1 MTDRTYTD
9 ETLNAFVDGELELDE
24 AVEILRASEDN
35 DEVRTRLCEL
45 RYLKDMVAHA
55 YSQVPRAYADPVSAS
70 PRPAKNLVRTATAA
84 AMVAMMA
91 VGIGIGW
98 VSHDRE
104 TMHTVAVPDDPV
116 FLDISEVFSLQEAK
130 SAHGKP
136 SSIILHVAT
145 NDRHR
150 VEDALAKLE
159 AFVDAQQL
167 DQKRVAVEIVANGY
181 GLDLIRTAH
190 TPYENQ
196 VKQLARDDYVTILA
210 CRQAV
215 QRLRDRGIDVDLIP
229 EADFAPSA
237 LDRIIER
244 LREGWVYV
252 KV

>member
-1 MTDRTYTD
+1 M
-9 ETLNAFVDGELELDE
+9 
-24 AVEILRASEDN
+24 
-35 DEVRTRLCEL
+35 C
-45 RYLKDMVAHA
+45 
-55 YSQVPRAYADPVSAS
+55 
-70 PRPAKNLVRTATAA
+70 
-84 AMVAMMA
+84 
-91 VGIGIGW
+91 
-98 VSHDRE
+98 
-104 TMHTVAVPDDPV
+104 
-116 FLDISEVFSLQEAK
+116 
-130 SAHGKP
+130 
-136 SSIILHVAT
+136 SSDLT

-167 DQKRVAVEIVANGY
+167 DQQRVAVEIVANGY

-190 TPYENQ
+190 TPYEDQ

>member
-9 ETLNAFVDGELELDE
+9 ETLNAFVDGELDLEE

-45 RYLKDMVAHA
+45 RYLKDMVTHA
-55 YSQVPRAYADPVSAS
+55 YSEVPRAYADAVSAA
-70 PRPAKNLVRTATAA
+70 PRPSNTLMRTVTAA
-84 AMVAMMA
+84 AMVAVMA

-104 TMHTVAVPDDPV
+104 MAQTAAVPDDPV

-130 SAHGKP
+130 SAHGTP

-150 VEDALAKLE
+150 IEDALAKLE
-159 AFVDAQQL
+159 AFVDSQQV
-167 DQKRVAVEIVANGY
+167 DQQRVAVEIVANGY
-181 GLDLIRTAH
+181 GLDLIRAAH
-190 TPYENQ
+190 TPYEGQ
-196 VKQLARDDYVTILA
+196 VKQLAQDDYVTILA